1 MMVILFAMA
10 VGYGA
15 DRLGW
20 LDPETD
26 TKLSNL
32 ALNITIP
39 SLVLST
45 VMTGEELPPKTEAEQ
60 VTPSEEEAPEAQEE
74 AAEEI
79 RPFVPVDSDPPAE
92 EDDSPFIEPGD
103 ENE

>member
-1 MMVILFAMA
+1 MSFLDTFARMMVILFAMA
-10 VGYGA
+10 VGYGV

-45 VMTGEELPPKTEAEQ
+45 VMTGEELPA
-60 VTPSEEEAPEAQEE
+60 VSEILGILLVGVVFYVME
-74 AAEEI
+74 
-79 RPFVPVDSDPPAE
+79 FVYILLLP
-92 EDDSPFIEPGD
+92 
-103 ENE
+103 